1 MAECTTCA
9 FYNRQSGRCGAYDM
23 PAEIARARPLLCGD
37 AGADHALRAPPRGEG
52 AIIVAGIIV
61 AVLVAAAHV
70 VGILT

>member
-1 MAECTTCA
+1 MAECKTCA
-9 FYNRQSGRCGAYDM
+9 FYNAESRQCGAYEM
-23 PAEIARARPLLCGD
+23 PAEAARAHPLLCGD
-37 AGADHALRAPPRGEG
+37 AGSDHALRAPPRGEG